1 MSRKYE
7 PDAVADTPAA
17 ASWTHALA
25 GYDETLRSRGSTFRL
40 TFPLDQFKRPI
51 HDPRSTSRATAL
63 ASAAWYL
70 GVFAFA
76 AFAVYAHVTRPTVTN
91 LVLLPSTALPP
102 LPLTLRTRC
111 SSPWACTEGATP
123 LPGATHIGPCRYEDP
138 YNRTYACAKH
148 AHNIL
153 DGPELDANGA
163 EVWPDLTD
171 TPTSAGAGRRLRRRL
186 LNDHL
191 WTWTRAATAT
201 QAYKSPASR
210 CDAERVATVTS
221 WGAEASALDLTD
233 ADPRVYAGFDPAAM
247 ARRARDPNAA
257 VDELFAALDEDASG
271 FLDGAE
277 LDVLGPFARIML
289 KLNNFGD
296 YHEGN
301 ATFAGGFKDIEDF
314 TGPGSTTGVIERG
327 VVDEMRTY
335 LAGFGYECTWCVTV
349 DDYRNALR
357 YVWDS
362 MKANWNGF
370 VANVD
375 PLYHPWSYILSGDAF
390 YPTTSVGVDAFPK
403 DGRVSPAEL
412 REAFRYMLAHQTVTP
427 WAVAQAVS
435 AALDANPDAA
445 ESAAMQLCSADVA
458 AGDDALGGILVETTF
473 PPGCPYGS
481 ESCDTRLTI
490 ELGDGKANGMALR
503 LDLEP
508 GQRKAVQVGVTV
520 RRERGKP
527 DAYELRADDLFYV
540 GKNDDRRASLR
551 VGVKQYA
558 EALDTSR
565 PGTWLTVFAAVG
577 GFASL
582 SLSILSLGVGAIAAL
597 AERSGTACG
606 CLGDAFGRG

>member
-1 MSRKYE
+1 M
-7 PDAVADTPAA
+7 
-17 ASWTHALA
+17 
-25 GYDETLRSRGSTFRL
+25 
-40 TFPLDQFKRPI
+40 
-51 HDPRSTSRATAL
+51 
-63 ASAAWYL
+63 
-70 GVFAFA
+70 FAFA

-102 LPLTLRTRC
+102 LPLTLRARW

-327 VVDEMRTY
+327 SVDEMRT
-335 LAGFGYECTWCVTV
+335 TWPGSVRV
-349 DDYRNALR
+349 HVVRHGGRLQERPAIRLGLDEGELERVRRERRPA
-357 YVWDS
+357 V
-362 MKANWNGF
+362 
-370 VANVD
+370 
-375 PLYHPWSYILSGDAF
+375 PPWSYILSGGAF
-390 YPTTSVGVDAFPK
+390 TRRRAGVDAFRA
-403 DGRVSPAEL
+403 DGRVSPRSSAG
-412 REAFRYMLAHQTVTP
+412 AGQLAHRRSP
-427 WAVAQAVS
+427 RGLAQAVS

-445 ESAAMQLCSADVA
+445 ESAAMQLCARTSPPTTRW
-458 AGDDALGGILVETTF
+458 AGSVETTF
-473 PPGCPYGS
+473 PPGARTG
-481 ESCDTRLTI
+481 
-490 ELGDGKANGMALR
+490 
-503 LDLEP
+503 
-508 GQRKAVQVGVTV
+508 
-520 RRERGKP
+520 
-527 DAYELRADDLFYV
+527 
-540 GKNDDRRASLR
+540 RRA
-551 VGVKQYA
+551 A
-558 EALDTSR
+558 T
-565 PGTWLTVFAAVG
+565 
-577 GFASL
+577 
-582 SLSILSLGVGAIAAL
+582 
-597 AERSGTACG
+597 
-606 CLGDAFGRG
+606 RG